1 MIELASVIRDLRE
14 ELERAVAAAE
24 GAALRFE
31 LETVELEVTVAVER
45 SGEAGARARF
55 WVLEANAGG
64 AAAATSTQRLTL
76 ALRPTL
82 RGAGGPPFVRGAAEP
97 YER

>member
-31 LETVELEVTVAVER
+31 LETVELEVSVAVER
-45 SGEAGARARF
+45 SSDVGARARF
-55 WVLEANAGG
+55 WVLEANSGTT
-64 AAAATSTQRLTL
+64 AAATSTQRLTL

-82 RGAGGPPFVRGAAEP
+82 QGASGPPYVRGAAAP